1 MTGSVKSEPRVGIFW
16 LLRDRLIV
24 DTSLLSEAEA
34 GGDWLNHARG
44 HYDYWT
50 RQQRQK
56 LVPHDVEFEEPPRGR
71 CVFNVK
77 TKRFTLYADRCILKR
92 KSVVIQ
98 IMKAMC
104 LPARQTD
111 VTTDGHDGHYR
122 CARCMAASSDHHDDQ

>member
-1 MTGSVKSEPRVGIFW
+1 MTGPVKSEPRVGIFW

-50 RQQRQK
+50 RQQRQG

-71 CVFNVK
+71 CVFNRRRSGSPS
-77 TKRFTLYADRCILKR
+77 T
-92 KSVVIQ
+92 Q
-98 IMKAMC
+98 I
-104 LPARQTD
+104 
-111 VTTDGHDGHYR
+111 G
-122 CARCMAASSDHHDDQ
+122 ASSKGNLWSLKS